1 MKTDISLADLPFLD
15 LKELSGSFL
24 LVTGGTGLVGFN
36 LLKELSKVSKVLDL
50 KLIALVRDKA
60 RAEEKFR
67 DFLDCVTLITG
78 DVTEPLKTDLKIDY
92 IIHAASVTSSKT
104 FVDNPVDTIFTSIA
118 GTYHLLSLAVEKKVK
133 SFVYLSS
140 MEAYGTVLEERLLSE
155 ADLGYIDPLKVR
167 SCYSEGK
174 RMCEN
179 LCVSFLAQ
187 YGVPVKMVRLA
198 QTFGLGI
205 APNDTR
211 VFMQFMRAAESG
223 NNIYIKASGKT
234 SRMYLYTFDAVSAIL
249 AVLLRG
255 ENGAA
260 YNAADKRS
268 YKSIA
273 QLAELIA
280 QNFGKNIKVFVNT
293 GSAAE
298 TSMYPP
304 DSFLYLDTSAL
315 EALGWEP
322 SYTLLQG
329 LQVIAEHM
337 LCQ

>member
-36 LLKELSKVSKVLDL
+36 LLKELSKVSKALDL

-187 YGVPVKMVRLA
+187 YGVPVKMARLA
-198 QTFGLGI
+198 QVFGPGI
-205 APNDTR
+205 PKGDNR
-211 VFMQFMRAAESG
+211 LFMQFMKTAMGGKSIE
-223 NNIYIKASGKT
+223 IKASGNT
-234 SRMYLYTFDAVSAIL
+234 SRMYIYTFDAVT
-249 AVLLRG
+249 AVLSILLNG
-255 ENGAA
+255 ENGQA
-260 YNAADKRS
+260 YNTANRET
-268 YKSIA
+268 YKSVYE
-273 QLAELIA
+273 LAVMMSEM
-280 QNFGKNIKVFVNT
+280 FGGGKEVLRNT
-293 GSAAE
+293 GTPQEIAV
-298 TSMYPP
+298 YPP
-304 DSFLYLDTSAL
+304 DSFLRLDTSAL
-315 EALGWEP
+315 ESLGWKPCYSLSE
-322 SYTLLQG
+322 G
-329 LQVIAEHM
+329 LMALSEEFKK
-337 LCQ
+337 